1 MRLSHLGIPLCAA
14 MLSSTLASVA
24 SAQEPPP
31 PPPPPVARPAPPEGR
46 VVYVE
51 REPAPPPPATERTAN
66 NALYIEGL
74 GAGLFYSLNYDH
86 AFGPIA
92 PRIGIGYFS
101 LSGASWVTVP
111 ITVSY
116 LGIGS
121 LKHMFEVGAGV
132 SINQFGASASFA
144 GASSSGSA
152 TEVYGVAILGYRY
165 QPPEGGF
172 FLRAGVSPIFGG
184 GSNGGFFLPWPHL
197 GLGATF

>member
-14 MLSSTLASVA
+14 LLSSTFASIA

-31 PPPPPVARPAPPEGR
+31 PPPPPPPARPAPPEGR
-46 VVYVE
+46 L
-51 REPAPPPPATERTAN
+51 EPAEPPPPTERTAN
-66 NALYIEGL
+66 NALYVELL

-92 PRIGIGYFS
+92 PRIGLGYFAIN
-101 LSGASWVTVP
+101 GASWVSIPV
-111 ITVSY
+111 TVSY
-116 LGIGS
+116 LGIGG

-132 SINQFGASASFA
+132 SINTFSAGVSFA
-144 GASSSGSA
+144 GAGSSASA
-152 TEVYGVAILGYRY
+152 TDVYGVVVLGYRY
-165 QPPEGGF
+165 QPPDGGF

-184 GSNGGFFLPWPHL
+184 GANSAFFLPWPHL